1 MLRNDGRLPS
11 SADAILRLFFLHLG
25 SPSMDSPHTLL
36 VDIEQHPEGA
46 VYRLTVARPERL
58 NILDSAALAE
68 IRSALARIAEDDTAR
83 AVILSGA
90 GGKAWIGGADINEMV
105 SLNSE
110 TAKAFITGLHTV
122 CQALRELPVPV
133 IASIDG
139 FCLGAGLEI
148 AACCDLRIATPASRF
163 GMPEVQVGI
172 PSVIEAALLPRL
184 IGVGRARDLVMTG
197 RIIDA
202 GEASAWGLVE
212 SVDSARHLD
221 TVVNDRVAMI
231 LNAGPR
237 AIRSQKALCRDWE
250 EMPLSQSI
258 QAGIDAFQD
267 AYLADEPQMYMQ
279 RFLRRR
285 RD

>member
-1 MLRNDGRLPS
+1 MDISGTD
-11 SADAILRLFFLHLG
+11 SARA
-25 SPSMDSPHTLL
+25 LL
-36 VDIEQHPEGA
+36 VDIEQHTEGA
-46 VYRLTVARPERL
+46 VYRLTVARPEKL

-68 IRSALARIAEDDTAR
+68 MRNALARIAEDDTAR

-90 GGKAWIGGADINEMV
+90 GGNAWIAGADINEMV
-105 SLNSE
+105 SLTSE
-110 TAKAFITGLHTV
+110 AASAFITGLHTV
-122 CQALRELPVPV
+122 CLALRELPVPV

-184 IGVGRARDLVMTG
+184 IGAGRARDLVLTG

-202 GEASAWGLVE
+202 REASAWGLVE
-212 SVDSARHLD
+212 CVDSARHLD
-221 TVVNDRVAMI
+221 TVVDDRVAMI

-237 AIRSQKALCRDWE
+237 AIRSQKALCREWE
-250 EMPLSQSI
+250 ELPLSQSI
-258 QAGIDAFQD
+258 EAGVDVFRDAF
-267 AYLADEPQMYMQ
+267 LEDEPQVYMQ

>member
-1 MLRNDGRLPS
+1 
-11 SADAILRLFFLHLG
+11 
-25 SPSMDSPHTLL
+25 MDSPRTLL
-36 VDIEQHPEGA
+36 VDIEQHSEGA
-46 VYRLTVARPERL
+46 LYRLTVARSEKM

-68 IRSALARIAEDDTAR
+68 IRSALARIADDDTAR
-83 AVILSGA
+83 AVILSGS

-105 SLNSE
+105 SLNCE
-110 TAKAFITGLHTV
+110 TARAFITGLHTV

-139 FCLGAGLEI
+139 VCLGAGLEI
-148 AACCDLRIATPASRF
+148 AACCDLRIATLASRF

-184 IGVGRARDLVMTG
+184 IGAGRARDLVMTG

-202 GEASAWGLVE
+202 DEASAWGLVE
-212 SVDSARHLD
+212 RIDSDQDLA
-221 TVVNDRVAMI
+221 TVVDERIAMI
-231 LNAGPR
+231 LNAGPK
-237 AIRSQKALCRDWE
+237 AVRSQKALCRSWE
-250 EMPLSQSI
+250 ELPLSQAI
-258 QAGIDAFQD
+258 QASIDAFHD
-267 AYLADEPQMYMQ
+267 AYLADEPQVYMQ

>member
-1 MLRNDGRLPS
+1 M
-11 SADAILRLFFLHLG
+11 
-25 SPSMDSPHTLL
+25 PHTLL
-36 VDIEQHPEGA
+36 VDIEQHSEGA

-58 NILDSAALAE
+58 NILDSAALAK
-68 IRSALARIAEDDTAR
+68 IRDALARIAEDDTAR

-110 TAKAFITGLHTV
+110 TANTFITGLHTV
-122 CQALRELPVPV
+122 CQALREVPVPV

-139 FCLGAGLEI
+139 LCLGAGLEI

-202 GEASAWGLVE
+202 SEASAWGLVE
-212 SVDSARHLD
+212 NVDSAQHID
-221 TVVNDRVAMI
+221 TVVDERVGMI

-250 EMPLSQSI
+250 ELPLSQSI
-258 QAGIDAFQD
+258 QAGVDAFRD
-267 AYLADEPQMYMQ
+267 AFLEDEPQVYMQ

>member
-1 MLRNDGRLPS
+1 MES
-11 SADAILRLFFLHLG
+11 SH
-25 SPSMDSPHTLL
+25 SDSTHGLL
-36 VDIEQHPEGA
+36 VDIEQHPEGS
-46 VYRLTVARPERL
+46 VYRLKVARPQRL
-58 NILDSAALAE
+58 NILDSAALLE
-68 IRSALARIAEDDTAR
+68 IISALARVADDDTAR
-83 AVILSGA
+83 AVILAGS

-105 SLNSE
+105 SLDSA
-110 TAKAFITGLHTV
+110 TAKAFITGLHRV
-122 CQALRELPVPV
+122 CLALRELPVPV
-133 IASIDG
+133 VASIDG

-172 PSVIEAALLPRL
+172 PSVIEGALLPRL
-184 IGVGRARDLVMTG
+184 IGAGRARDLVMTG

-202 GEASAWGLVE
+202 TQASAWGLVE
-212 SVDSARHLD
+212 SINSAEQLD

-250 EMPLSQSI
+250 ELPLSQAI
-258 QAGIDAFQD
+258 QAGIDAFRD
-267 AYLADEPQMYMQ
+267 AYLEDEPRVYMQ
-279 RFLRRR
+279 RFLGRR

>member
-1 MLRNDGRLPS
+1 MNPS
-11 SADAILRLFFLHLG
+11 NTDSAHG
-25 SPSMDSPHTLL
+25 LL
-36 VDIEQHPEGA
+36 VDIEQDSEGS
-46 VYRLTVARPERL
+46 VYRLTVARPQRL
-58 NILDSAALAE
+58 NILDTAALVE
-68 IRSALARIAEDDTAR
+68 MGSALARIAEDETAR
-83 AVILSGA
+83 AVVLAGS

-110 TAKAFITGLHTV
+110 TAKAFITGLHRV
-122 CQALRELPVPV
+122 CLALRELPVPV

-148 AACCDLRIATPASRF
+148 ATCCDLRIATPASRF

-184 IGVGRARDLVMTG
+184 IGAGRARDLVMTG
-197 RIIDA
+197 RIIDTR
-202 GEASAWGLVE
+202 EASAWGLVE
-212 SVDSARHLD
+212 SIESDQHLD
-221 TVVNDRVAMI
+221 TVVDERVAMI

-250 EMPLSQSI
+250 ELPLSQAI
-258 QAGIDAFQD
+258 QAGVDAFRD
-267 AYLADEPQMYMQ
+267 AYLEDEPQVYMQ
-279 RFLRRR
+279 RFLHRR